1 MQTLDMKRGSYNERP
16 EGDFHTIDAIA
27 DYFDNELTLEKN
39 RGTSSINGVRR
50 ETVMEERSNFVAE
63 FESIEK

>member
-1 MQTLDMKRGSYNERP
+1 MQTIDMKRSDYDERP

-27 DYFDNELTLEKN
+27 DYFDNELTLEN
-39 RGTSSINGVRR
+39 NNGASSINGVRR

>member
-39 RGTSSINGVRR
+39 N
-50 ETVMEERSNFVAE
+50 
-63 FESIEK
+63 